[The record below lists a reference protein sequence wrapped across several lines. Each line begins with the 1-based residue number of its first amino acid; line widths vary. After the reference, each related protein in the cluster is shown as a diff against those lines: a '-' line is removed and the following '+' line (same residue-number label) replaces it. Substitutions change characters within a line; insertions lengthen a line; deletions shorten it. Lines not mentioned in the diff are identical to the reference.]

1 MALHVSTKLA
11 PASQRFRAV
20 RVVAVGRDCEV
31 AFGFAFPS
39 WPRLAFRLQQRGYR
53 VETVFLKGRPA
64 LRTSASAEDIKA
76 LLSSRAK
83 RTRPLKLLVVTL
95 CVVAIAFVML
105 FSPASRPQPVQQKL
119 VEKPNR
125 CSEQVIDR
133 ALTSDELPSYLAHT
147 QVLKIGGVV
156 TGEIACDGQ
165 RYSYTLDQG
174 KTKRVLKLQ
183 KLDS

>member
-1 MALHVSTKLA
+1 MALHVSTKLS

-20 RVVAVGRDCEV
+20 RVVAAGRDCEV

-53 VETVFLKGRPA
+53 VETVLLKGRPA
-64 LRTSASAEDIKA
+64 LRTSACAEDIKA

-83 RTRPLKLLVVTL
+83 RTRPQKLLVITVG
-95 CVVAIAFVML
+95 VVSIACVML
-105 FSPASRPQPVQQKL
+105 FSLASRSQPVRQKL

-125 CSEQVIDR
+125 CSEKVIDR

>member
-1 MALHVSTKLA
+1 MALHVFARLT
-11 PASQRFRAV
+11 PASQRFKAV
-20 RVVAVGRDCEV
+20 RVLAVGRDCEV
-31 AFGFAFPS
+31 AFGLAFPS

-53 VETVFLKGRPA
+53 VETVVQKGRPA

-83 RTRPLKLLVVTL
+83 RTRPQKLLVITVG
-95 CVVAIAFVML
+95 VVAIALVML
-105 FSPASRPQPVQQKL
+105 FSLASRSQPVQQKIL
-119 VEKPNR
+119 EEPNR